1 MSGPLL
7 SVRALGVR
15 FGPVVAVDGLDLDVD
30 GGEIVALL
38 GANGAGKS
46 STLRA
51 MSGLEQYSGRIDFD
65 GSPVRLRPDK
75 LARKGL
81 IHVPEGRRI
90 LPTLSVHENLQVAA
104 AARGRRRGV
113 TEADVYDL
121 FPMLGP
127 LRDRG
132 GWALSG
138 GEQQMLAIGRAL
150 VASPRLLLLDEPSLG
165 LAPAIARVVFDAIA
179 EIGQVVPVVLV
190 EQNTAV
196 ALEICTRAVVLA
208 EGRVVMR
215 GSAVEIAASDE
226 LLSSYLGTSHAAET

>member
-1 MSGPLL
+1 VSGPLL
-7 SVRALGVR
+7 SVRDLGVR
-15 FGPVVAVDGLDLDVD
+15 YGPIVAVDGFDLDVD

-46 STLRA
+46 SILRA
-51 MSGLEQYSGRIDFD
+51 ISGLESFTGRIEYD
-65 GSPVRLRPDK
+65 GSPVRARPDR
-75 LARKGL
+75 LARRGL

-90 LPTLSVHENLQVAA
+90 LPTLTVHENLQVAA
-104 AARGRRRGV
+104 SARGRRAGAS
-113 TEADVYDL
+113 EEDVYDL
-121 FPMLGP
+121 FPMLVP

-150 VASPRLLLLDEPSLG
+150 VGAPRLLLLDEPSLG

-179 EIGQVVPVVLV
+179 EIGGSLPVVLV

-215 GSAVEIAASDE
+215 GGAEEIAESDE
-226 LLSSYLGTSHAAET
+226 LLGSYLGTSHAADD